1 MLHFIFIFFHSL
13 NMSLGPALLK
23 KGVYSI
29 HIAFLPYS
37 VAVCHLHGF
46 PKVITLLH
54 VGIHAIVSPLVL
66 WVHIVYI
73 SKRSLCF
80 LLILFVFS
88 KDSQAIYIKLVYD
101 MVWFITCHFPF
112 TSSIPWSPFL
122 CYTSIQYSPKDIS
135 ISGPPMVTTF
145 IYHHSFHSA
154 RIKPLGFTCSWNLSL
169 FL

>member
-13 NMSLGPALLK
+13 NKSLGLTLLE
-23 KGVYSI
+23 KGVYAI
-29 HIAFLPYS
+29 HIAFLPCS
-37 VAVCHLHGF
+37 VVVFHLHGF
-46 PKVITLLH
+46 TKVSTLLH
-54 VGIHAIVSPLVL
+54 VGIHAIVSPLGL
-66 WVHIVYI
+66 GVHIVYI

-80 LLILFVFS
+80 LLILLVFS

-112 TSSIPWSPFL
+112 TSSIPWRPFL

-135 ISGPPMVTTF
+135 ISAPPMVTTS
-145 IYHHSFHSA
+145 IYHHSFHSS
-154 RIKPLGFTCSWNLSL
+154 RIKPLGFTCSWNLYL